1 VRLTVGTITK
11 VLLWLVYVWVI
22 IDLVLLALA
31 FVLRLFGANPQAGF
45 TEWVFRSVQRAM
57 APFRGIFEPI
67 PLTDQSVLDTSLL
80 FAMIIYGLV
89 ALLLRAGIDWLNT
102 VVARHQ
108 RQLEKDAWAR
118 AAAEAAVA
126 GTVVQSAPAATQTR
140 AGSAFPNVVVPA
152 APTRSAS
159 GDPPPPGGAP
169 PTFPAGD

>member
-1 VRLTVGTITK
+1 MAARDVKLTVGTITK
-11 VLLWLVYVWVI
+11 VLLWLVYVWVVV
-22 IDLVLLALA
+22 DLVLLGLA

-45 TEWVFRSVQRAM
+45 TEWVYRSVQRAM

-102 VVARHQ
+102 LLVRH
-108 RQLEKDAWAR
+108 RRGLEQEAWAR
-118 AAAEAAVA
+118 ATA
-126 GTVVQSAPAATQTR
+126 APAR
-140 AGSAFPNVVVPA
+140 IP
-152 APTRSAS
+152 S
-159 GDPPPPGGAP
+159 GDPPQPGGAA